1 MYDVMNIVLK
11 RTDNE
16 ELRISMLDWI
26 FLLNFADWYGWK
38 PQGTIPPKDYDDDN
52 EWDGRYDSSEC
63 QIVSSGDSKALS
75 AALNK
80 AINDRDYEH
89 RIEDVYLPLRSDLGR
104 ELSIDPMGSF
114 DPWQILEQIKTFISF
129 ANGNEFR
136 LMQEG

>member
-1 MYDVMNIVLK
+1 MNIILK

-16 ELRISMLDWI
+16 ELTISILDWI
-26 FLLNFADWYGWK
+26 FYLNFADWYGWE
-38 PQGTIPPKDYDDDN
+38 PQGTLPPKDYNDD
-52 EWDGRYDSSEC
+52 EWDGRYDSNEG

-80 AINDRDYEH
+80 AINDRNYEH
-89 RIEDVYLPLRSDLGR
+89 RVEDVYLPLQSDLSK
-104 ELSIDPMGSF
+104 EFSIDPMGSF
-114 DPWQILEQIKTFISF
+114 DPWQIFEETKAFIAF